1 MMSKFWLYL
10 GIILAC
16 SGIGTVVGIVL
27 IVLYI
32 WGDIRESIDNTN
44 VTDNTAE
51 EERYNANDYSNNHQ
65 NLNYSKETAEEM
77 R

>member
-32 WGDIRESIDNTN
+32 WGDVREAIDNTK
-44 VTDNTAE
+44 VTDNTVE
-51 EERYNANDYSNNHQ
+51 EERYNANDYS
-65 NLNYSKETAEEM
+65 KETAEEM

>member
-27 IVLYI
+27 ILLYI

-51 EERYNANDYSNNHQ
+51 EERYNANDYS
-65 NLNYSKETAEEM
+65 KETAEEM

>member
-51 EERYNANDYSNNHQ
+51 EEQYNAND
-65 NLNYSKETAEEM
+65 YSKETAEEM

>member
-32 WGDIRESIDNTN
+32 WGDIRESIDNTGA
-44 VTDNTAE
+44 TDNTVE
-51 EERYNANDYSNNHQ
+51 EDNYNANE
-65 NLNYSKETAEEM
+65 YSKETAEEM
-77 R
+77 K

>member
-1 MMSKFWLYL
+1 MSKFWLYL

-32 WGDIRESIDNTN
+32 WGDVREAIDNTN
-44 VTDNTAE
+44 ATDNAAE
-51 EERYNANDYSNNHQ
+51 EEQYNAND
-65 NLNYSKETAEEM
+65 YSKETAEEM

>member
-16 SGIGTVVGIVL
+16 SGIGTVAGIIL

-32 WGDIRESIDNTN
+32 WGDVREAIDNTK
-44 VTDNTAE
+44 VTDNSVE
-51 EERYNANDYSNNHQ
+51 GEHYNAND
-65 NLNYSKETAEEM
+65 YSKETAEEM

>member
-32 WGDIRESIDNTN
+32 WGDIRESIDNAST
-44 VTDNTAE
+44 TDNSVE
-51 EERYNANDYSNNHQ
+51 EENYNAND
-65 NLNYSKETAEEM
+65 YSKETAEEM

>member
-16 SGIGTVVGIVL
+16 SGIGTVAGIVL
-27 IVLYI
+27 ILLYI
-32 WGDIRESIDNTN
+32 WGDVREAIDNSN
-44 VTDNTAE
+44 ISDNTAE
-51 EERYNANDYSNNHQ
+51 EKHYNAND
-65 NLNYSKETAEEM
+65 YSKETAEEM

>member
-27 IVLYI
+27 IILYV
-32 WGDIRESIDNTN
+32 WSDIRESIDNTG
-44 VTDNTAE
+44 VTDNTVE
-51 EERYNANDYSNNHQ
+51 EEKYNAND
-65 NLNYSKETAEEM
+65 YSKETAEEM
-77 R
+77 K

>member
-32 WGDIRESIDNTN
+32 WGDIRESIDNTGA
-44 VTDNTAE
+44 TDNTVE
-51 EERYNANDYSNNHQ
+51 EENYNANE
-65 NLNYSKETAEEM
+65 YSKETAEEM
-77 R
+77 K

>member
-27 IVLYI
+27 IILYV
-32 WGDIRESIDNTN
+32 WGDIRESIDNTGAD
-44 VTDNTAE
+44 DNTVE
-51 EERYNANDYSNNHQ
+51 EDNYNANE
-65 NLNYSKETAEEM
+65 YSKETAEEM
-77 R
+77 K

>member
-1 MMSKFWLYL
+1 MMSKFSLYL

-32 WGDIRESIDNTN
+32 WGDVREAIDNTK
-44 VTDNTAE
+44 VTGNTVE
-51 EERYNANDYSNNHQ
+51 EEHYNSND
-65 NLNYSKETAEEM
+65 YSKETAEEM

>member
-1 MMSKFWLYL
+1 MASKFLFYL

-16 SGIGTVVGIVL
+16 SGIGTVAGIIL

-32 WGDIRESIDNTN
+32 WGDIREAIGNTN
-44 VTDNTAE
+44 TTNDIVE
-51 EERYNANDYSNNHQ
+51 EEHYHAND
-65 NLNYSKETAEEM
+65 YSKETAEEM

>member
-1 MMSKFWLYL
+1 MSKFWLYL

-27 IVLYI
+27 ILLYI

-51 EERYNANDYSNNHQ
+51 EENYNAND
-65 NLNYSKETAEEM
+65 YSKETAEEM

>member
-16 SGIGTVVGIVL
+16 SGIGTVTGIVL

-51 EERYNANDYSNNHQ
+51 EEQYNAND
-65 NLNYSKETAEEM
+65 YSKETAEEM

>member
-1 MMSKFWLYL
+1 MMSRFWLYL

-51 EERYNANDYSNNHQ
+51 EEQYNAND
-65 NLNYSKETAEEM
+65 YSKETAEEM

>member
-16 SGIGTVVGIVL
+16 SGIGPVVGIVL

-32 WGDIRESIDNTN
+32 WGDIRESIDSTRS
-44 VTDNTAE
+44 TDNSVE
-51 EERYNANDYSNNHQ
+51 EENYSAND
-65 NLNYSKETAEEM
+65 YSKETAEEM

>member
-1 MMSKFWLYL
+1 MMSRFWLYL

-44 VTDNTAE
+44 STSDTVE
-51 EERYNANDYSNNHQ
+51 EEEYNAND
-65 NLNYSKETAEEM
+65 YSKETAEEM

>member
-1 MMSKFWLYL
+1 MSRFWLYL

-27 IVLYI
+27 ILLYI

-51 EERYNANDYSNNHQ
+51 EEQYNAND
-65 NLNYSKETAEEM
+65 YSKETAEEM

>member
-1 MMSKFWLYL
+1 MSKFWLYL

-32 WGDIRESIDNTN
+32 WGDIRESIDNTGA
-44 VTDNTAE
+44 TDNTVE
-51 EERYNANDYSNNHQ
+51 EDNYNANE
-65 NLNYSKETAEEM
+65 YSKETAEEM
-77 R
+77 K

>member
-32 WGDIRESIDNTN
+32 WGDVREAIDNTK
-44 VTDNTAE
+44 VTDNTVE
-51 EERYNANDYSNNHQ
+51 EEHYNSND
-65 NLNYSKETAEEM
+65 YSKETAEEM

>member
-1 MMSKFWLYL
+1 MKTFWLYL

-16 SGIGTVVGIVL
+16 SGIGTVPGIIL

-32 WGDIRESIDNTN
+32 WGDIRESIDKTN
-44 VTDNTAE
+44 PADNTVE
-51 EERYNANDYSNNHQ
+51 EENYNANE
-65 NLNYSKETAEEM
+65 YSKETAEEM

>member
-1 MMSKFWLYL
+1 
-10 GIILAC
+10 LAC

-27 IVLYI
+27 ILLYI

-51 EERYNANDYSNNHQ
+51 EEQYNAND
-65 NLNYSKETAEEM
+65 YSKETAEEM

>member
-1 MMSKFWLYL
+1 MSKFWLYL

-27 IVLYI
+27 IILYV
-32 WGDIRESIDNTN
+32 WGDIRGAIDNNN
-44 VTDNTAE
+44 VTNNNVE
-51 EERYNANDYSNNHQ
+51 EEQYNANYYS
-65 NLNYSKETAEEM
+65 EDTAEEM

>member
-1 MMSKFWLYL
+1 MVSKFWLYL

-32 WGDIRESIDNTN
+32 WGDVREAIDNTK
-44 VTDNTAE
+44 VTDNTVE
-51 EERYNANDYSNNHQ
+51 EEHYNSND
-65 NLNYSKETAEEM
+65 YSKETAEEM

>member
-1 MMSKFWLYL
+1 MSKFWLYL

-51 EERYNANDYSNNHQ
+51 EEQYNAND
-65 NLNYSKETAEEM
+65 YSKETAEEM